1 MNNINLVM
9 RDEAH
14 LPNNIKFG
22 PVVEKENNTGQIQH
36 SINDQNG
43 KARISALLKVQA
55 KLLQTQA
62 KRLGYIRFLDKLKQ
76 EQAEVFFT
84 GNALERICYI
94 EALHEFQLLIISKV
108 VKCDALTQN
117 FLILQSRIMEN

>member
-1 MNNINLVM
+1 MSEINLTM

-14 LPNNIKFG
+14 LTNNLKFG
-22 PVVEKENNTGQIQH
+22 PVASKENNIGYTQH

-76 EQAEVFFT
+76 EQTEVFFT
-84 GNALERICYI
+84 GTALERICYI

-117 FLILQSRIMEN
+117 FLILQSRIMEV